1 MHTHIHTHTSM
12 YVALGAAA
20 TYKQRVSP
28 GLKKNQ
34 QKLTEQL
41 GCLWFHDVAFTE
53 AGSFVGFF
61 FFSPK
66 NKSCTT
72 YIAIFILVVQ
82 YTDSHRQFH
91 CSCHSS
97 SQLRMV
103 K

>member
-1 MHTHIHTHTSM
+1 MCMHTHIHTHTSM

-53 AGSFVGFF
+53 AGSFVVF
-61 FFSPK
+61 FFSLQK
-66 NKSCTT
+66 IN
-72 YIAIFILVVQ
+72 LVQRISQ
-82 YTDSHRQFH
+82 YLF
-91 CSCHSS
+91 
-97 SQLRMV
+97 
-103 K
+103 

>member
-12 YVALGAAA
+12 YVALGAEDKSWA
-20 TYKQRVSP
+20 Q
-28 GLKKNQ
+28 KNQ

-53 AGSFVGFF
+53 AGSFVVFF